1 MTYGSLP
8 KKAQI
13 LRFGRNEP
21 QAFAISLIKKNT
33 IIKKNHYLCPI
44 NPDVMKIFVLLPR
57 IPYPLEKGD
66 KLRAFNQIKQLA
78 KHNEIILCAL
88 NDNGKVNEQD
98 AFRALQPYCQS
109 INFVR
114 IPKLQILWGLLRAF
128 LKGLPMQCGYF
139 YNRKAAKRIDKL
151 IQKHKP
157 DMLYGQLLRVAE
169 YIRHKKTPKSIDYQ
183 DIFSYGMKR
192 RADIA
197 SFVTRPIYNME
208 YRRLARYEAA
218 VFDDFD
224 VRTIISEPD
233 RKLFPHEKR
242 NEILIIPNGVD
253 HDFFKP
259 QEREKNYDLVFTG
272 NMSYPPNVN
281 AVEYLANDI
290 LPIVW
295 KSRPETTLYI
305 AGATP
310 DPKVKKVASERII
323 VSGWL
328 DDIRDAYAQSRV
340 FIAPMRIGTGLQN
353 KLLEAMSMRLPAITS
368 PLANASLG
376 AKPNEEILVS
386 SNAEEM
392 AQNILTLLINTE
404 KAEQIAQAGFDFTN
418 RVYDWGRAT
427 ERLEEAMVAVVGANP
442 RVRPE

>member
-1 MTYGSLP
+1 MLP
-8 KKAQI
+8 KSD
-13 LRFGRNEP
+13 E
-21 QAFAISLIKKNT
+21 
-33 IIKKNHYLCPI
+33 
-44 NPDVMKIFVLLPR
+44 MKIFVLLPR

-78 KHNEIILCAL
+78 KHNEIVLCAL
-88 NDNGKVNEQD
+88 NDDTKVSEQD
-98 AFRALQPYCQS
+98 AFHALQPYCQS
-109 INFVR
+109 INFIR
-114 IPKLQILWGLLRAF
+114 ITKLQILLGLVRAF
-128 LKGLPMQCGYF
+128 FKGLPLQCGYF
-139 YNRKAAKRIDKL
+139 FNRKAAKKIDAL
-151 IQKHKP
+151 IAKHKP
-157 DMLYGQLLRVAE
+157 DLLFGQLLRVAE
-169 YIRHKKTPKSIDYQ
+169 YIRYKNIPKAIDYQ

-208 YRRLARYEAA
+208 YRRLCRYEAA
-218 VFDDFD
+218 IFEDFD
-224 VRTIISEPD
+224 VKSIISEPD
-233 RKLFPHEKR
+233 RDLFPHER
-242 NEILIIPNGVD
+242 RDEILVIPNGVD
-253 HDFFKP
+253 HDYFKP
-259 QEREKNYDLVFTG
+259 QEREKQYDLVFTG

-281 AVEYLANDI
+281 AVDYLANEI

-295 KSRPETTLYI
+295 KTLPHVKLYI

-310 DPKVKKVASERII
+310 DPKVKKAASDHII

-376 AKPNEEILVS
+376 AKPNEEILIG

-392 AQNILTLLINTE
+392 AQHIITLLTDTQ
-404 KAEQIAQAGFDFTN
+404 KAKQIAQAGYNFTN
-418 RVYDWGRAT
+418 RVYDWGKAT
-427 ERLEEAMVAVVGANP
+427 EILEKAMNQAL
-442 RVRPE
+442 

>member
-1 MTYGSLP
+1 MLP
-8 KKAQI
+8 KSY
-13 LRFGRNEP
+13 E
-21 QAFAISLIKKNT
+21 
-33 IIKKNHYLCPI
+33 
-44 NPDVMKIFVLLPR
+44 MKIFVLLPR

-78 KHNEIILCAL
+78 KHNEIVLCAL
-88 NDNGKVNEQD
+88 NDNAKVSEQD

-109 INFVR
+109 INFIR
-114 IPKLQILWGLLRAF
+114 FNKLQILLGLVRAF
-128 LKGLPMQCGYF
+128 FKGLPMQCGYF
-139 YNRKAAKRIDKL
+139 YNRKAAKKVNAL
-151 IQKHKP
+151 IAKHKP

-169 YIRHKKTPKSIDYQ
+169 YIRHKDIPKAIDYQ

-197 SFVTRPIYNME
+197 SFITRPIYNME

-218 VFDDFD
+218 IFDDFD

-242 NEILIIPNGVD
+242 DEILIIPNGVD

-259 QEREKNYDLVFTG
+259 MEREKKYDLVFTG

-281 AVEYLANDI
+281 AVEYLANEI

-310 DPKVKKVASERII
+310 DPKVNKAASDRII

-376 AKPNEEILVS
+376 AKPNEEILIG

-392 AQNILTLLINTE
+392 AKNIIILLTDTQ

-427 ERLEEAMVAVVGANP
+427 ERLEEAMVAVVGLSHRGNFK
-442 RVRPE
+442 

>member
-1 MTYGSLP
+1 
-8 KKAQI
+8 
-13 LRFGRNEP
+13 
-21 QAFAISLIKKNT
+21 
-33 IIKKNHYLCPI
+33 
-44 NPDVMKIFVLLPR
+44 MKIFVLLPR

-88 NDNGKVNEQD
+88 NDNPKVNEQE
-98 AFRALQPYCQS
+98 AFHALQPYCQS
-109 INFVR
+109 INFIR
-114 IPKLQILWGLLRAF
+114 INKMQILLGLARAF
-128 LKGLPMQCGYF
+128 FKGLPMQCGYF
-139 YNRKAAKRIDKL
+139 YNRRAAKKVDSL
-151 IQKHKP
+151 IAKHKP
-157 DMLYGQLLRVAE
+157 DILYGQLLRTAE
-169 YIRHKKTPKSIDYQ
+169 YIRHKDIPKAIDYQ

-197 SFVTRPIYNME
+197 SPFTRPVFNME
-208 YRRLARYEAA
+208 YQRLKRYEATI
-218 VFDDFD
+218 FDNFD

-242 NEILIIPNGVD
+242 DEILIIPNGVD
-253 HDFFKP
+253 HDYFKP
-259 QEREKNYDLVFTG
+259 MEREKKYDLVFTG

-281 AVEYLANDI
+281 AVEYLSHEI

-295 KSRPETTLYI
+295 KTLPDVKLYI
-305 AGATP
+305 AGASP
-310 DPKVKKVASERII
+310 DPKVKKAASERII

-376 AKPNEEILVS
+376 AKPNEEIMVG

-392 AQNILTLLINTE
+392 ANNIITLLTDKE
-404 KAEQIAQAGFDFTN
+404 KAEQIAQAGYNFTN
-418 RVYDWGRAT
+418 RVYDWGKAT
-427 ERLEEAMVAVVGANP
+427 EILEKAMNQAL
-442 RVRPE
+442 

>member
-1 MTYGSLP
+1 LSP
-8 KKAQI
+8 K
-13 LRFGRNEP
+13 
-21 QAFAISLIKKNT
+21 S
-33 IIKKNHYLCPI
+33 
-44 NPDVMKIFVLLPR
+44 DVMKIFVLLPR

-78 KHNEIILCAL
+78 KHNEIVLCAL
-88 NDNGKVNEQD
+88 NDNAKVNEQD

-109 INFVR
+109 INF
-114 IPKLQILWGLLRAF
+114 IKFNKAQILLGFVRAF
-128 LKGLPMQCGYF
+128 FKGLPMQCGYF
-139 YNRKAAKRIDKL
+139 FNRKAAKKINSL
-151 IQKHKP
+151 IAKHKP
-157 DMLYGQLLRVAE
+157 DLLYGQLLRTAE
-169 YIRHKKTPKSIDYQ
+169 YIRHRDIPKAIDYQ

-197 SFVTRPIYNME
+197 SFITRPVFNME
-208 YRRLARYEAA
+208 YRRLKRFEAIT
-218 VFDDFD
+218 FDDFD
-224 VRTIISEPD
+224 VKTIISEPD
-233 RKLFPHEKR
+233 RDLFPHERR

-253 HDFFKP
+253 HDYFKP
-259 QEREKNYDLVFTG
+259 QEREKKYDLVFTG

-281 AVEYLANDI
+281 AVDYLANEI

-295 KSRPETTLYI
+295 KTLPETKLYI

-310 DPKVKKVASERII
+310 DPKVKKAASEKII

-376 AKPNEEILVS
+376 AKPNEEILIG

-392 AQNILTLLINTE
+392 AKNIITLLTDKE
-404 KAEQIAQAGFDFTN
+404 KAEHIAQAGFDFTN
-418 RVYDWGRAT
+418 KVYDWGKAT
-427 ERLEEAMVAVVGANP
+427 EKLEAAMAAVVEANP
-442 RVRPE
+442 RVRLE

>member
-1 MTYGSLP
+1 
-8 KKAQI
+8 
-13 LRFGRNEP
+13 
-21 QAFAISLIKKNT
+21 
-33 IIKKNHYLCPI
+33 
-44 NPDVMKIFVLLPR
+44 MKIFVLLPR

-78 KHNEIILCAL
+78 KRNEIVLCAL
-88 NDNGKVNEQD
+88 NDNAKVNEQD

-109 INFVR
+109 INFIR
-114 IPKLQILWGLLRAF
+114 INKLQILLGLVRAF
-128 LKGLPMQCGYF
+128 FKGLPMQCGYF

-169 YIRHKKTPKSIDYQ
+169 YIRHKDIPKAIDYQ

-197 SFVTRPIYNME
+197 SPITRPIFNME
-208 YRRLARYEAA
+208 YHRLCRYEAA
-218 VFDDFD
+218 IFEDFD
-224 VRTIISEPD
+224 IKTIISEPD
-233 RKLFPHEKR
+233 RKLFPHEQR
-242 NEILIIPNGVD
+242 DEILIIPNGVD
-253 HDFFKP
+253 HEFFKP
-259 QEREKNYDLVFTG
+259 QEREKKYDLVFTG

-281 AVEYLANDI
+281 AVEYLANEI

-310 DPKVKKVASERII
+310 DPKVKKAASEKII

-376 AKPNEEILVS
+376 AKPNEEILIG

-392 AQNILTLLINTE
+392 AKNIITLLTDAQ
-404 KAEQIAQAGFDFTN
+404 KAEQIAQAGFEFTN

-427 ERLEEAMVAVVGANP
+427 ERLEEEMMAVVGANP

>member
-1 MTYGSLP
+1 
-8 KKAQI
+8 
-13 LRFGRNEP
+13 
-21 QAFAISLIKKNT
+21 
-33 IIKKNHYLCPI
+33 
-44 NPDVMKIFVLLPR
+44 MKIFVLLPR
-57 IPYPLEKGD
+57 IPFPLEKGD

-78 KHNEIILCAL
+78 KHNEIVLCAL
-88 NDNGKVNEQD
+88 NDNPKVNQQD

-109 INFVR
+109 ISF
-114 IPKLQILWGLLRAF
+114 IKTTKLQILLGLVRAF
-128 LKGLPMQCGYF
+128 LNGWPMQCGYF
-139 YNRKAAKRIDKL
+139 YNRKAAKKVNAL
-151 IQKHKP
+151 IVKHKP

-169 YIRHKKTPKSIDYQ
+169 YIRHKDIPKAIDYQ

-208 YRRLARYEAA
+208 YHRLARYEAA
-218 VFDDFD
+218 IFEDFD

-242 NEILIIPNGVD
+242 DEILIIPNGVD

-259 QEREKNYDLVFTG
+259 QEREKKYDLVFTG

-281 AVEYLANDI
+281 AVEYLSNEI
-290 LPIVW
+290 LPLVW

-310 DPKVKKVASERII
+310 DPKVKKAASERII

-328 DDIRDAYAQSRV
+328 DDIRDAYVQSRV

-376 AKPNEEILVS
+376 AKPNEEILIG

-392 AQNILTLLINTE
+392 AKNVLTLLNDTE
-404 KAEQIAQAGFDFTN
+404 KAEQIAHAGFDFTN
-418 RVYDWGRAT
+418 RVYDWERAT
-427 ERLEEAMVAVVGANP
+427 EVLEHAMNQTLKG
-442 RVRPE
+442 RTDIKQG

>member
-1 MTYGSLP
+1 
-8 KKAQI
+8 
-13 LRFGRNEP
+13 
-21 QAFAISLIKKNT
+21 
-33 IIKKNHYLCPI
+33 
-44 NPDVMKIFVLLPR
+44 MKIFVLLPR

-66 KLRAFNQIKQLA
+66 KLRAFNQIKQLT
-78 KHNEIILCAL
+78 KRNEIVLCAL
-88 NDNGKVNEQD
+88 NDNAKVNEQD

-109 INFVR
+109 INF
-114 IPKLQILWGLLRAF
+114 IKFNKAQILLGLVRAF
-128 LKGLPMQCGYF
+128 FKGLPMQCGYF
-139 YNRKAAKRIDKL
+139 FNRKAAKKVNSL
-151 IQKHKP
+151 IAKHKP
-157 DMLYGQLLRVAE
+157 DLLYVQLLRTAE
-169 YIRHKKTPKSIDYQ
+169 YIRHRDIPKAIDYQ

-197 SFVTRPIYNME
+197 SFITRPVFNME
-208 YRRLARYEAA
+208 YRRLKRFETIT
-218 VFDDFD
+218 FDDFD
-224 VRTIISEPD
+224 VKTIISEPD
-233 RKLFPHEKR
+233 RDLFPHERR

-259 QEREKNYDLVFTG
+259 QEREKKYDLVFTG

-281 AVEYLANDI
+281 AVDYLANEI

-295 KSRPETTLYI
+295 KTLPETKLYI

-310 DPKVKKVASERII
+310 DPKVKKAASERII

-376 AKPNEEILVS
+376 AKPNEEILVG

-392 AQNILTLLINTE
+392 AQHIITLLTDKE
-404 KAEQIAQAGFDFTN
+404 KAERLAQAGFDFTN
-418 RVYDWGRAT
+418 RVYDWGKAT
-427 ERLEEAMVAVVGANP
+427 EILENAMSQAQ
-442 RVRPE
+442 

>member
-1 MTYGSLP
+1 MLP
-8 KKAQI
+8 KSDEM
-13 LRFGRNEP
+13 R
-21 QAFAISLIKKNT
+21 
-33 IIKKNHYLCPI
+33 
-44 NPDVMKIFVLLPR
+44 IFVLLPR

-78 KHNEIILCAL
+78 KHNEIVLCAL
-88 NDNGKVNEQD
+88 NDNAKVSEQD

-109 INFVR
+109 INFIR
-114 IPKLQILWGLLRAF
+114 FNKLQILLGLVRAF
-128 LKGLPMQCGYF
+128 FKGLPMQCGYF
-139 YNRKAAKRIDKL
+139 YNRKAAKKVNAL
-151 IQKHKP
+151 IAKHKP

-169 YIRHKKTPKSIDYQ
+169 YIRHKDIPKAIDYQ

-208 YRRLARYEAA
+208 YHRLKHYEAA
-218 VFDDFD
+218 IFDDFD

-233 RKLFPHEKR
+233 RKLFPHDKR
-242 NEILIIPNGVD
+242 DEILIIPNGVD

-259 QEREKNYDLVFTG
+259 MEREKKYDLVFTG

-281 AVEYLANDI
+281 AVEYLANEI

-310 DPKVKKVASERII
+310 DPKVKKAASDKII

-376 AKPNEEILVS
+376 AKPNEEILIG
-386 SNAEEM
+386 SNAQEM
-392 AQNILTLLINTE
+392 AQNIITLLTDTE
-404 KAEQIAQAGFDFTN
+404 KAEKIAQAGFDFTN
-418 RVYDWGRAT
+418 RVYDWGKAT
-427 ERLEEAMVAVVGANP
+427 ERLEEAMKFTT
-442 RVRPE
+442 EQTHQQ

>member
-1 MTYGSLP
+1 MSP
-8 KKAQI
+8 
-13 LRFGRNEP
+13 
-21 QAFAISLIKKNT
+21 
-33 IIKKNHYLCPI
+33 
-44 NPDVMKIFVLLPR
+44 NPDEMKIFVLLSR

-66 KLRAFNQIKQLA
+66 KLRAFNQIKQLS
-78 KHNEIILCAL
+78 KRNEIVLCAL
-88 NDNGKVNEQD
+88 NDDPKVSKQD

-114 IPKLQILWGLLRAF
+114 ISKLQILLGLVRAF
-128 LKGLPMQCGYF
+128 FKGLPMQCGYF
-139 YNRKAAKRIDKL
+139 FNRKAAKKVNAL
-151 IQKHKP
+151 IAKHKP
-157 DMLYGQLLRVAE
+157 DMLFCQLLRTAE
-169 YIRHKKTPKSIDYQ
+169 YIRHKDIPKTIDYQ

-192 RADIA
+192 RADVA

-208 YRRLARYEAA
+208 YRRLCRYEAA
-218 VFDDFD
+218 IFDDFD

-233 RKLFPHEKR
+233 RALFPHEKR
-242 NEILIIPNGVD
+242 DEILIVPNGVD
-253 HDFFKP
+253 H
-259 QEREKNYDLVFTG
+259 EKYHPMDCEKKYDLVFTG
-272 NMSYPPNVN
+272 NMSYAPNVN
-281 AVEYLANDI
+281 AVEYLADEI

-310 DPKVKKVASERII
+310 DPRVKKAASDKII

-328 DDIRDAYAQSRV
+328 DDIRTAYAESRV

-376 AKPNEEILVS
+376 AKPNEEILVG

-392 AQNILTLLINTE
+392 AQHIITLLTDNE
-404 KAEQIAQAGFDFTN
+404 KADCLAQAGFDFTN
-418 RVYDWGRAT
+418 RVYDWGKAT
-427 ERLEEAMVAVVGANP
+427 EVMEEEMKVVG
-442 RVRPE
+442 RKK

>member
-1 MTYGSLP
+1 MRRIAIHIILRILRAIIKYSLNLLP
-8 KKAQI
+8 KSD
-13 LRFGRNEP
+13 E
-21 QAFAISLIKKNT
+21 
-33 IIKKNHYLCPI
+33 
-44 NPDVMKIFVLLPR
+44 MKIFVLLPR

-78 KHNEIILCAL
+78 KHNEIVLCAL
-88 NDNGKVNEQD
+88 NDNAKVNEQD

-114 IPKLQILWGLLRAF
+114 ISKLQILLGLLRAF
-128 LKGLPMQCGYF
+128 VKGLPMQCGYF
-139 YNRKAAKRIDKL
+139 YNRKAAKKVNTL
-151 IQKHKP
+151 ISKHKP
-157 DMLYGQLLRVAE
+157 DILYGQLLRVAE
-169 YIRHKKTPKSIDYQ
+169 YLRYKNIPKALDYQ

-197 SFVTRPIYNME
+197 SPITRPIYNME

-218 VFDDFD
+218 IFDDFD

-242 NEILIIPNGVD
+242 DEILIIPNGVD

-259 QEREKNYDLVFTG
+259 MEREKKYDLVFTG

-281 AVEYLANDI
+281 AVEYLAYEI

-310 DPKVKKVASERII
+310 DPKVKKVASDKII

-376 AKPNEEILVS
+376 AKPNEEILIG
-386 SNAEEM
+386 SNAQEM
-392 AQNILTLLINTE
+392 AQNIITLLTDTQ
-404 KAEQIAQAGFDFTN
+404 KAEKIAQAGFDFTN
-418 RVYDWGRAT
+418 RVYDWGKAT
-427 ERLEEAMVAVVGANP
+427 ERLEEAMKSITKQTHP
-442 RVRPE
+442 Q

>member
-1 MTYGSLP
+1 LLP
-8 KKAQI
+8 KSD
-13 LRFGRNEP
+13 E
-21 QAFAISLIKKNT
+21 
-33 IIKKNHYLCPI
+33 
-44 NPDVMKIFVLLPR
+44 MKIFVLLPR

-78 KHNEIILCAL
+78 KHNEIVLCAL
-88 NDNGKVNEQD
+88 NDNTKVSEQD

-114 IPKLQILWGLLRAF
+114 ISKLQILLGLIRAF
-128 LKGLPMQCGYF
+128 FKGLPMQCGYF
-139 YNRKAAKRIDKL
+139 YNRKAAKKVNAL
-151 IQKHKP
+151 IAKHKP
-157 DMLYGQLLRVAE
+157 EMLYGQLLRTAE
-169 YIRHKKTPKSIDYQ
+169 YIRHKDIPKAIDYQ

-218 VFDDFD
+218 IFDDFD
-224 VRTIISEPD
+224 IKTIISEPD
-233 RKLFPHEKR
+233 RKLFPHENR
-242 NEILIIPNGVD
+242 DEILIIPNGVD

-259 QEREKNYDLVFTG
+259 MEREKKYDLVFTG

-281 AVEYLANDI
+281 SVEYLANEI

-310 DPKVKKVASERII
+310 DPKVKKAASDKII

-376 AKPNEEILVS
+376 AKPDEEILIGN
-386 SNAEEM
+386 NAQEM
-392 AQNILTLLINTE
+392 AQHILTLLTDTE

-418 RVYDWGRAT
+418 RVYDWGKAT
-427 ERLEEAMVAVVGANP
+427 ERLEEAMKSITKQTHP
-442 RVRPE
+442 Q

>member
-1 MTYGSLP
+1 MLP
-8 KKAQI
+8 KSY
-13 LRFGRNEP
+13 E
-21 QAFAISLIKKNT
+21 
-33 IIKKNHYLCPI
+33 
-44 NPDVMKIFVLLPR
+44 MKIFILLPR

-78 KHNEIILCAL
+78 KHNEIVLCAL
-88 NDNGKVNEQD
+88 NDNAKVSEQD

-109 INFVR
+109 INFIR
-114 IPKLQILWGLLRAF
+114 FNKLQILLGLVRAF
-128 LKGLPMQCGYF
+128 FKGLPMQCGYF
-139 YNRKAAKRIDKL
+139 YNRKAAKKVNAL
-151 IQKHKP
+151 IAKHKP

-169 YIRHKKTPKSIDYQ
+169 YIRHKDIPKAIDYQ

-218 VFDDFD
+218 IFDDFD

-242 NEILIIPNGVD
+242 DEILIIPNGVD
-253 HDFFKP
+253 HEFFKP
-259 QEREKNYDLVFTG
+259 QEREKKYDLVFTG

-281 AVEYLANDI
+281 AVEYLANEI

-295 KSRPETTLYI
+295 KTRPETTLYI

-310 DPKVKKVASERII
+310 DPKVKKAASDKII

-376 AKPNEEILVS
+376 AQPKEEILIG
-386 SNAEEM
+386 SNAQDM
-392 AQNILTLLINTE
+392 AQNIITLLTDTE
-404 KAEQIAQAGFDFTN
+404 KAEKIAQAGFDFTN
-418 RVYDWGRAT
+418 RIYDWGKAT
-427 ERLEEAMVAVVGANP
+427 ERLEEAMKSITKQTHP
-442 RVRPE
+442 Q